1 MGLWSIY
8 TPQMVIDGRLEG
20 VGSRTRDISSKIG
33 RVGAMSLADR
43 ASIPINLDTET
54 GTLSVRI
61 EGGTA
66 PEDGDIWLVT
76 YEEEKTT
83 SIPRGENAG
92 KTLTEYN
99 IVRGVWRLGAW
110 NGAPFSTTVR
120 VKDPEVQT
128 DKAVILLQE
137 KGQGPI
143 YGAALA
149 SLR

>member
-1 MGLWSIY
+1 
-8 TPQMVIDGRLEG
+8 MVIDGRLEG
-20 VGSRTRDISSKIG
+20 VGSWTRDISSKIG

-43 ASIPINLDTET
+43 VSIPINLDAKSD
-54 GTLSVRI
+54 TLSVRV
-61 EGGTA
+61 EGGAA
-66 PEDGDIWLVT
+66 PKNGDIWLIT
-76 YEEEKTT
+76 YDEEKTT

-110 NGAPFSTTVR
+110 DGQPFSTTVR
-120 VKDPEVQT
+120 VKDLEVQA
-128 DKAVILLQE
+128 DNAVILLQE
-137 KGQGPI
+137 RGQGPI